1 MKGPVLIFDSG
12 VGGLSVAQSLRQHY
26 PEAALCYACDNAWLP
41 YGLREDAALTDRI
54 VAVCRAAVAACQ
66 PSVLVVACNTAST
79 LALENLRERLAI
91 PVVGTVPAIKPAAAI
106 SRTRHIGL
114 LATKATVGRPYTQ
127 RLIDS
132 FANDCVI
139 TRVAADA
146 LVVEAEA
153 YLAGATPNIDRMQ
166 AALAPLWHAVA
177 PSSPVYSL
185 SAGCRTLD
193 TPGLDTPE
201 LDTPELDTPD
211 LDTVVLGCTHF
222 PLLKPWLT
230 QLAPV
235 PLHWIDSGD
244 AIARR
249 VAQVVDELNSE
260 QQDGRCYTTASA
272 ANLTAGLARYGFNAP
287 QLLNVGA

>member
-26 PEAALCYACDNAWLP
+26 PDAAMCYACDNAWLP
-41 YGLREDAALTDRI
+41 YGLREDTALTNRI
-54 VAVCRAAVAACQ
+54 VAVCCAAVKACQ

-79 LALENLRERLAI
+79 LALENLRARLAI
-91 PVVGTVPAIKPAAAI
+91 PVVGTVPAIKPASAI
-106 SRTRHIGL
+106 SQTRHIGL

-132 FANDCVI
+132 FASDCVI

-153 YLAGATPNIDRMQ
+153 YLAGITPDTDRIQ

-177 PSSPVYSL
+177 PPSSAHSL
-185 SAGCRTLD
+185 SPDHQPLD
-193 TPGLDTPE
+193 TPG
-201 LDTPELDTPD
+201 

-222 PLLKPWLT
+222 PLLKPWLA
-230 QLAPV
+230 QLAPCRYIGST
-235 PLHWIDSGD
+235 PAMRLPG
-244 AIARR
+244 
-249 VAQVVDELNSE
+249 
-260 QQDGRCYTTASA
+260 
-272 ANLTAGLARYGFNAP
+272 GLRK
-287 QLLNVGA
+287 